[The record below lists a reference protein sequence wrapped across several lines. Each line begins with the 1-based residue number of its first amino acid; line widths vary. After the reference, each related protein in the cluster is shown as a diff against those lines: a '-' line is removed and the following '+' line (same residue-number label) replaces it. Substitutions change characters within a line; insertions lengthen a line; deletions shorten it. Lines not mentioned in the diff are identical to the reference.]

1 MIAPNSHDVVDDEN
15 DNDHD
20 NYDACEELFRRG
32 EMLRKLRQLEREDE
46 ELRQQQQ
53 QVDNDDKEGSSS
65 SSSSSISSSIVEN
78 SNTLCY
84 KKYLKNQGGIYDD
97 YKHVNF
103 QYVDFGTIDDAS
115 GDDIDS
121 NNNSNNNN
129 NNNSSITKSQQ
140 QQSHLIIE
148 QDRRLGKGGFIWDA
162 GFILAQSVLRMEERE
177 KEWLFPTSRQHRVI
191 ELGAGTGVTSLM
203 IARSYPS
210 SKVHLTDMPLLQ
222 PLLEK
227 NCKSCTNAT
236 HSVLEW
242 GKPVNETYDV
252 ILAADVV
259 AGIYDSA
266 ALAKTICDLSHEKT
280 MIYLAC
286 RERLSGVIDRFESYM
301 NELFTRVERRLP
313 DSTNKSP
320 DVFIICI
327 SGKRMYQ

>member
-1 MIAPNSHDVVDDEN
+1 
-15 DNDHD
+15 
-20 NYDACEELFRRG
+20 
-32 EMLRKLRQLEREDE
+32 
-46 ELRQQQQ
+46 
-53 QVDNDDKEGSSS
+53 
-65 SSSSSISSSIVEN
+65 
-78 SNTLCY
+78 
-84 KKYLKNQGGIYDD
+84 
-97 YKHVNF
+97 VNF
-103 QYVDFGTIDDAS
+103 QYVDFGIIDYVS

-121 NNNSNNNN
+121 NNNNNNN
-129 NNNSSITKSQQ
+129 NNNKNNNHNNNKNKNSSINNSQEQ
-140 QQSHLIIE
+140 QPHLIIE

-162 GFILAQSVLRMEERE
+162 GFILAESVLRMEERE
-177 KEWLFPTSRQHRVI
+177 KKWLFPTSRQHRVI
-191 ELGAGTGVTSLM
+191 ELGAGTGVTSLI

-210 SKVHLTDMPLLQ
+210 SKVHLTDLPLLQ

-236 HSVLEW
+236 HGVLEW
-242 GKPVNETYDV
+242 GKPVNETFDV

-280 MIYLAC
+280 QIYLAY
-286 RERLSGVIDRFESYM
+286 RERLSGVLDRFESYM